1 MTMTD
6 ATPTRRR
13 WFQFSLRTL
22 FLAVTVV
29 AAWLAWSLYR
39 VHQRD
44 ATYRFLGGTGY
55 ASVYLPN
62 NPENTAP
69 WSSLPITWRILGA
82 KPIVWMSLS
91 KQRFTEEDRARIQ
104 SLFPEASVLLRD

>member
-1 MTMTD
+1 MTD

-13 WFQFSLRTL
+13 WYQFSLRTL

-44 ATYRFLGGTGY
+44 ATYRFLGATGY
-55 ASVYLPN
+55 ASSFYLPN
-62 NPENTAP
+62 SSETTAP
-69 WSSLPITWRILGA
+69 WRSLPITWRILGA
-82 KPIVWMSLS
+82 KPTVWISLS